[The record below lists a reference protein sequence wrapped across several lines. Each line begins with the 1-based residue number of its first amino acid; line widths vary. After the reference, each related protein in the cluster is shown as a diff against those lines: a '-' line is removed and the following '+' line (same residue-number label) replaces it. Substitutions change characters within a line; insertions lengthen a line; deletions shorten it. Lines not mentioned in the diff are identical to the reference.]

1 MSFENVSLREYNLKS
16 FLIMFSKSNVLG
28 TLSGFVILF
37 FLGYLYYDILAND
50 FMKEASNQAISKIPA
65 DMFYLSLG
73 LLIQAFSMSTLY
85 QKLTGKMLIL
95 VLDLNLAHG

>member
-1 MSFENVSLREYNLKS
+1 
-16 FLIMFSKSNVLG
+16 MFSKSNVLG
-28 TLSGFVILF
+28 TLSGFIILF
-37 FLGYLYYDILAND
+37 FLGFLYYDILAND
-50 FMKEASNQAISKIPA
+50 FMMEASNQAISKIPA

-95 VLDLNLAHG
+95 VQDLNLAHG